1 MVQFFNP
8 SHLVNAADLVLIKV
22 KSLLLVISYIFFY
35 YSFCF
40 KSHNILTFRTALQIQ
55 SRYNSSSITLFQL
68 QKRLYN
74 RKCLSVRLFVLKQNP
89 STAWN
94 HPSLFIIYLSSF
106 IILHSCFIIL
116 HSSFLHFATF
126 KLFSL
131 FLKAITY

>member
-74 RKCLSVRLFVLKQNP
+74 RKCLSVRLSVCLSESKTPNQLEI
-89 STAWN
+89 N
-94 HPSLFIIYLSSF
+94 HPSSSF
-106 IILHSCFIIL
+106 IILHHPASSFIIL
-116 HSSFLHFATF
+116 HHPSSSFLHFVTF

-131 FLKAITY
+131 F